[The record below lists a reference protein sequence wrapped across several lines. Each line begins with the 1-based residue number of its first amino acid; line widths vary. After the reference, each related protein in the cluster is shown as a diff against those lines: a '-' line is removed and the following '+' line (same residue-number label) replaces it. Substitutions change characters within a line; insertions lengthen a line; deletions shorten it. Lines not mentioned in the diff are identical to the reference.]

1 MKFMWWFWYTISVV
15 MVGIGINIRN
25 EKLGRFLIGNA
36 CIIIAFVL
44 FITNGKE
51 FFNE

>member
-15 MVGIGINIRN
+15 MVGIGINTRD
-25 EKLGRFLIGNA
+25 EKLGRCLIGFA
-36 CIIIAFVL
+36 CVIIALVL